1 MDARADETSA
11 ADIAQPV
18 EGCRRA
24 QATLLAALSSLT
36 DEQARQPCLLPG
48 WTVGH
53 LLTHIARNGDSLV
66 RRFEGAIRG
75 EVLDQY
81 VGGPAGRQQ
90 EIDAGAGRSAAELVG
105 DIRRTNEAVDE
116 ICARMPPEAWARM
129 TRSVTGSETPASQV
143 MLSRW
148 REVEIH
154 HVDLGLGY
162 TPDDWPAELMHACLP
177 GVLATLPRR
186 AEPAALMAWAMNRGS
201 APQVAP
207 WG

>member
-1 MDARADETSA
+1 MTAEEIARSVAG
-11 ADIAQPV
+11 IRQ
-18 EGCRRA
+18 A
-24 QATLLAALSSLT
+24 QATLLSRLTGLS
-36 DEQARQPCLLPG
+36 DQQARQPCLLPG

-53 LLTHIARNGDSLV
+53 LLTHVARNGDSLV

-75 EVLDQY
+75 EVVDQY
-81 VGGPAGRQQ
+81 VGGAAGRQA
-90 EIDAGAGRSAAELVG
+90 EIESGAGRTAAELVE

-116 ICARMPPEAWARM
+116 ICARMPTEAWSRM
-129 TRSVTGSETPASQV
+129 TRSVTGGEAPASYV
-143 MLSRW
+143 ALSRW

-162 TPDDWPAELMHACLP
+162 APAEWPPELMEACLP

-186 AEPAALMAWAMNRGS
+186 TNPAALMAWAMTRGP
-201 APQVAP
+201 APELGP